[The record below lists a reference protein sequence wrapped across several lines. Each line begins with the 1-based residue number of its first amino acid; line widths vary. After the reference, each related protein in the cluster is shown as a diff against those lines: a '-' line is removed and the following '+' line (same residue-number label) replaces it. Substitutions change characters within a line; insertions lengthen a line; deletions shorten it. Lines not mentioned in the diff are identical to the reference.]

1 MQHETPEADS
11 YDLSGFCLLT
21 FVGFDTSQKKKKKK
35 KATID
40 VKLIQKILDCE
51 GLN

>member
-35 KATID
+35 ATID